1 MRRSG
6 ALIAALVVALA
17 ASLLATG
24 RAPAQELDGT
34 ISGEVVLGTAGA
46 SLPESLEVELIA
58 LAADGGL
65 MAVRTVAQDGR
76 FLFHVA
82 TDATVTYL
90 LHVDYDG
97 VRYFAKQPLLLSAEL
112 PSAEAT
118 ITVYEATSESPG
130 LRIESTTVTV
140 VALDRAE
147 SLIALEREDRVLNP
161 SDRTYVG
168 DALGVTLRLPVPDA
182 TTDAGGD
189 GDAASFTFEGGRLAV
204 SIPFSPGITSVVT
217 RYLVGYDRA
226 EDTYRLRVTAP
237 IDSGTTELLVPQSFV
252 GDLRPLGEST
262 RGETRDFEEEQ
273 MLVVE
278 RTGELRSGES
288 AVAELRGLSGRNSP
302 NPLTE
307 RAGAIA
313 GAGLALALLVAAFAA
328 LRRYPRPRPHPP
340 NNDGDAA

>member
-6 ALIAALVVALA
+6 ALLAALIVALA
-17 ASLLATG
+17 ASLLAAEG
-24 RAPAQELDGT
+24 VPAQELDGT

-46 SLPESLEVELIA
+46 SLPDSLEVELIA
-58 LAADGGL
+58 LTTDGEL
-65 MAVRTVAQDGR
+65 TAVRTVTQDGR
-76 FLFHVA
+76 FVFHVA

-90 LHVDYDG
+90 LRVDYDG
-97 VRYFAKQPLLLSAEL
+97 ARYFAKQPLLLSAEL

-118 ITVYEATSESPG
+118 ITVYGATFEAPG

-140 VALDRAE
+140 VALDRAQ

-189 GDAASFTFEGGRLAV
+189 GDAASFTFDGGRIAV
-204 SIPFSPGITSVVT
+204 SVAFPPGITSVVT

-226 EDTYRLRVTAP
+226 EDSYRLRVTAP
-237 IDSGTTELLVPQSFV
+237 LDSGTIQVLVPQSFV

-262 RGETRDFEEEQ
+262 QGETRDFEEEQ

-288 AVAELRGLSGRNSP
+288 AVADLRGFSGRNSP

-307 RAGAIA
+307 RSGAIA
-313 GAGLALALLVAAFAA
+313 GAGLALTLLVAAFAA
-328 LRRYPRPRPHPP
+328 LRRYPRPSPPHS
-340 NNDGDAA
+340 DGDAA

>member
-6 ALIAALVVALA
+6 APLAALVVALA
-17 ASLLATG
+17 ASLLATEA
-24 RAPAQELDGT
+24 APAQELDGT
-34 ISGEVVLGTAGA
+34 ISGEVVIGTAGVA
-46 SLPESLEVELIA
+46 LPESLEVELIT
-58 LAADGGL
+58 LTDDGGL
-65 MAVRTVAQDGR
+65 TATRTVAQDGR
-76 FLFHVA
+76 FVFRVA
-82 TDATVTYL
+82 ADAMLTYL
-90 LHVDYDG
+90 LRVDYDG
-97 VRYFAKQPLLLSAEL
+97 ASYFADQPLLLSTEL

-118 ITVYEATSESPG
+118 IAVYEATFESPG

-140 VALDRAE
+140 VALDRTQ
-147 SLIALEREDRVLNP
+147 SLIALQREDRVLNP

-189 GDAASFTFEGGRLAV
+189 GDAGKFTFEGGRLAV
-204 SIPFSPGITSVVT
+204 SIVFPPGITSVVT

-226 EDTYRLRVTAP
+226 EDSYRLRVTAP
-237 IDSGTTELLVPQSFV
+237 LDSGTIELLVPQSFV

-262 RGETRDFEEEQ
+262 QGETRDFEEEQ
-273 MLVVE
+273 MIVVE

-288 AVAELRGLSGRNSP
+288 AVAELRELSGRNSP

-307 RAGAIA
+307 RSGAIA

-328 LRRYPRPRPHPP
+328 LCRCSSPHPADS
-340 NNDGDAA
+340 DGDAT